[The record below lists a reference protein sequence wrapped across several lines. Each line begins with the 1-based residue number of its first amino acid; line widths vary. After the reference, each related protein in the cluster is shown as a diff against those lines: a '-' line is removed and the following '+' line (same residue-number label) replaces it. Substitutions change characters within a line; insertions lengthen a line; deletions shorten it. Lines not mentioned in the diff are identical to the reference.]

1 MCRGADRIRGARAE
15 SVFRMVTSQAPS
27 ISFRGDFWKPCPG
40 TGGGYLCCGYQILSP
55 AQGCGMECRYC
66 ILQVYFDDPGPV
78 CFSNY
83 GDLEREVALKMAG
96 RQGVVRFGTGEL
108 TDSLYA
114 EPESG
119 LSRRIAATL
128 EPYANAV
135 VEFKTKSAR
144 VDTLAGIP
152 RPERIVIGFSVNTPR
167 MIATHEKR
175 TAPLEERLA
184 AAARCEAMGF
194 HVAFHFDPMFV
205 YEGWEEEYREV
216 VRAIYSH
223 LREFRSIAW
232 ISLGGFRTN
241 PSLKKYLRDSG
252 THLPLFSGEM
262 IIGHDGKLRYFRPR
276 RIALFRAMRDEF
288 SRCHPDAPLYLCMES
303 REVWEASGMA
313 TRIPDGLPAYLD
325 RQAERMLAG
334 R

>member
-1 MCRGADRIRGARAE
+1 MASRNTPP
-15 SVFRMVTSQAPS
+15 SVPFK
-27 ISFRGDFWKPCPG
+27 GDFWKPCPG

-66 ILQVYFDDPGPV
+66 ILQVYFDDPRPV
-78 CFSNY
+78 NFSNY
-83 GDLEREVALKMAG
+83 EDLEREVALKMTG

-114 EPESG
+114 EPAVG
-119 LSRRIAATL
+119 LSRRIAATI

-135 VEFKTKSAR
+135 VEFKTKSTK
-144 VDTLAGIP
+144 VDRLAGIA
-152 RPERIVIGFSVNTPR
+152 RPERIVIGFSVNTHR
-167 MIATHEKR
+167 MITMHEKK
-175 TAPLEERLA
+175 TAPLDQRLA

-205 YEGWEEEYREV
+205 YEGWETEYREV

-223 LREFRSIAW
+223 LREPRSIAW

-241 PSLKKYLRDSG
+241 PALKKYLRRLGS
-252 THLPLFSGEM
+252 HLPLFAGEM
-262 IIGHDGKLRYFRPR
+262 IVGLDGKLRYFRPQ
-276 RIALFRAMRDEF
+276 RIALFKAMQEEF
-288 SRCHPDAPLYLCMES
+288 SRQHPDAPLYLCMES

-313 TRIPDGLPAYLD
+313 IRIPDGLPAYLD
-325 RQAERMLAG
+325 RQAERILA
-334 R
+334 RR